1 MLQLLLKFSF
11 RLFPGFILSRSTW
24 QLKNN
29 AILAFDLESEML
41 FNGLMI
47 SKPKKRKL
55 SIYRF

>member
-1 MLQLLLKFSF
+1 MLQSLLKFSF
-11 RLFPGFILSRSTW
+11 QLLPCFILSRLTW

-29 AILAFDLESEML
+29 AILGFDLESEML

-47 SKPKKRKL
+47 SKKRKL

>member
-11 RLFPGFILSRSTW
+11 QLFPGFILSRLTW

-29 AILAFDLESEML
+29 AILGLDRESEML

-47 SKPKKRKL
+47 WKKRKL
-55 SIYRF
+55 SIHLF